1 MKYYKVKELSDLLR
15 VHINTVYNWIYSKE
29 LPATKIGRDYRVS
42 QEQLDQFLK
51 SKN

>member
-1 MKYYKVKELSDLLR
+1 MKFYKVKELADLLR

-29 LPATKIGRDYRVS
+29 LPATKIGRGYRVS